1 MVEKRIFKLNG
12 LRYSLDE
19 IEKKINN
26 QINGECAIIQT
37 NDILT
42 LFFNE
47 KNDIK
52 NIYLLLTKNFKIEKK
67 VFKLKKIKKI
77 PLNNNNKINY
87 NKLKNYLL

>member
-52 NIYLLLTKNFKIEKK
+52 NIYLLLTKIL
-67 VFKLKKIKKI
+67 KLKKKF
-77 PLNNNNKINY
+77 LN
-87 NKLKNYLL
+87 

>member
-1 MVEKRIFKLNG
+1 M
-12 LRYSLDE
+12 DE
-19 IEKKINN
+19 IEKTINS
-26 QINGECAIIQT
+26 QINGECAIIET

-52 NIYLLLTKNFKIEKK
+52 KIYQLLIKNFKIEKK
-67 VFKLKKIKKI
+67 VFELKKIKKI
-77 PLNNNNKINY
+77 PLTNNNKINY